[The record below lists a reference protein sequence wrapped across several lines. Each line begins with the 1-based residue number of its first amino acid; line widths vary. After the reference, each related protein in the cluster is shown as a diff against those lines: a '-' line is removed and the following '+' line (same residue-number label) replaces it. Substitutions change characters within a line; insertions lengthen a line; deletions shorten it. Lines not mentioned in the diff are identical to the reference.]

1 MSVAGEKL
9 CVGVGSCTR
18 DVVSDYTTWWW
29 EARKHHLQLH
39 FVYCSSPYCPYSPLS
54 LCKQVDSAT
63 NTTSE
68 NSTETDNSTSLTPA
82 MITETLSARFN
93 SDSASGVVYTQVILL
108 CAYMEFYL
116 NSISIVNLLS
126 THKLCKL
133 YICIQLFLLYV
144 VHTNSSLRAV
154 YLILY

>member
-1 MSVAGEKL
+1 MWLVTTLPGGGRPENTTSNCTL
-9 CVGVGSCTR
+9 CI
-18 DVVSDYTTWWW
+18 
-29 EARKHHLQLH
+29 
-39 FVYCSSPYCPYSPLS
+39 YCSSSPYCPYSPLS

-82 MITETLSARFN
+82 MITETLSAMFT
-93 SDSASGVVYTQVILL
+93 SDSASGVVYTQVYISL

-126 THKLCKL
+126 THTKLCKL
-133 YICIQLFLLYV
+133 YICIQLFLMYV
-144 VHTNSSLRAV
+144 VQTNGSLRAV
-154 YLILY
+154 YLIPILTTM